1 MAAPRSAPLVQLP
14 SVTFNG
20 TNFREWSTMLRVCLN
35 NHHIWGHLTGL
46 SPSRPVPPRPEE
58 PTVGADGVP
67 NAQVMEDY
75 A

>member
-1 MAAPRSAPLVQLP
+1 
-14 SVTFNG
+14 
-20 TNFREWSTMLRVCLN
+20 MLRVCLN